1 MSYSSYNDETPLD
14 LNNVRNVEGLTD
26 VAGMNKKLDE
36 IKTSITDFEN
46 KKQKIID
53 NAGIGK
59 EGMTLGE
66 SINNNVEL
74 QRNPKYNKYI
84 LPNDKKRKTMV
95 DARIHDSNLLNNSN
109 NQTYVLGTIAAAS
122 LVVLLFHM

>member
-36 IKTSITDFEN
+36 IKSTIADFEN
-46 KKQKIID
+46 KKQLIVK
-53 NAGIGK
+53 NAGVE

-66 SINNNVEL
+66 SINTNELL
-74 QRNPKYNKYI
+74 QRNPKYHKYI
-84 LPNDKKRKTMV
+84 IPNDKKRKNMV
-95 DARIHDSNLLNNSN
+95 DVRIDDSNLLNNSY
-109 NQTYVLGTIAAAS
+109 NQNYVLGTIAAAS
-122 LVVLLFHM
+122 LVVLLFHI

>member
-1 MSYSSYNDETPLD
+1 MSYSSYNNETPLD
-14 LNNVRNVEGLTD
+14 LNNVRNIEGLTD

-36 IKTSITDFEN
+36 IKSTIADFEN

-66 SINNNVEL
+66 SIITNGELQNNN
-74 QRNPKYNKYI
+74 NYNKYI
-84 LPNDKKRKTMV
+84 LPNGKKRKTMV

-122 LVVLLFHM
+122 LVVLLFHI

>member
-36 IKTSITDFEN
+36 IKSRIADFEN
-46 KKQKIID
+46 KKQLIVK
-53 NAGIGK
+53 NSGIE

-66 SINNNVEL
+66 SINTNEQL
-74 QRNPKYNKYI
+74 QRNPKYNRYI
-84 LPNDKKRKTMV
+84 LPNDKKRKNMV
-95 DARIHDSNLLNNSN
+95 DVRIDDSNLLKNSY
-109 NQTYVLGTIAAAS
+109 NQNYVLGTIAAAS
-122 LVVLLFHM
+122 LVVLLFHI

>member
-36 IKTSITDFEN
+36 IKSTIADFEN
-46 KKQKIID
+46 KKQLIVK
-53 NAGIGK
+53 NAGVE

-66 SINNNVEL
+66 SINTNELL
-74 QRNPKYNKYI
+74 QRNPKYHKYI
-84 LPNDKKRKTMV
+84 IPNDKKRKNMV
-95 DARIHDSNLLNNSN
+95 DVRIDDSNLLKNSY
-109 NQTYVLGTIAAAS
+109 NQNYVLGTIAAAS
-122 LVVLLFHM
+122 LVVLLFHI